1 MHPNVHCIT
10 IYNRADMEVNGL
22 ICSLYNLTNVNDTLK
37 STIFYF
43 YLVALLNIYN
53 VQHCLFRIIMN

>member
-10 IYNRADMEVNGL
+10 IYNREDMEVNGL

-37 STIFYF
+37 STIFLF
-43 YLVALLNIYN
+43 LSGCSIEIFTMCSSVYLEL
-53 VQHCLFRIIMN
+53 